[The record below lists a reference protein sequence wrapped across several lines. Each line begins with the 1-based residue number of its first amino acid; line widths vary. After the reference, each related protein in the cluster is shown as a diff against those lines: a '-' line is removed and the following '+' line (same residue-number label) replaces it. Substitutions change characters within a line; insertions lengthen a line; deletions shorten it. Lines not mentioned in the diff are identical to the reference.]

1 MTMPHGYLSVW
12 TEVTPS
18 CRFWTIHSSLDLSIA
33 QQVFFSGDKMSQQG
47 HTRLLK
53 YLLGEGFIE
62 CKEILNVLFLCSDYV
77 VILVR

>member
-1 MTMPHGYLSVW
+1 
-12 TEVTPS
+12 
-18 CRFWTIHSSLDLSIA
+18 
-33 QQVFFSGDKMSQQG
+33 MSQQG

-62 CKEILNVLFLCSDYV
+62 CKEILNVLFLCSDYI